1 MDWNAPVPLVRLG
14 VAGMG
19 LRRVR
24 DPLQALPITRI
35 AHPVTLLTM
44 VADWLRRPAVI
55 VVAHPDDEVIG
66 MGSLLPR
73 FEDLRAIIHV
83 TDGAPR
89 RGNDIA
95 KAGVGTW
102 QEYAAKRRREFQSAM
117 AEAGLSSVRQIC
129 LWCPDQ
135 EACFRMTEIGQQLCA
150 AFAEFGPDF
159 VFTHAYEGG
168 HPDHDATAMSVHR
181 AVQSLRST
189 HLPGP
194 VILEFASY
202 HAGVHGMETGC
213 FLPPLNGETI
223 QRRLS
228 EEEKAKK
235 RKLFNCYETQQDVL
249 QYFSL
254 DSEPLRV
261 APEYDFT
268 TPPHEGRLF
277 YEQFEWGVTG
287 QQWRRLA
294 AEVR

>member
-1 MDWNAPVPLVRLG
+1 MRARTYLVPFGLEVVTVGVLRVRNPLRAHQITG
-14 VAGMG
+14 VA
-19 LRRVR
+19 R
-24 DPLQALPITRI
+24 
-35 AHPVTLLTM
+35 PVTLLTM
-44 VADWLRRPAVI
+44 LADWLRRPAVI
-55 VVAHPDDEVIG
+55 VAAHPDDEVIG

-89 RGNDIA
+89 HGNDIA
-95 KAGVGTW
+95 QAGAGTW
-102 QEYAAKRRREFQSAM
+102 QEYAAKRRREFESAL
-117 AEAGLSSVRQIC
+117 AEAGISSVRQIC

-135 EACFRMTEIGQQLCA
+135 EASFRMAAIGQQLCEIL
-150 AFAEFGPDF
+150 AELETDF

-168 HPDHDATAMSVHR
+168 HPDHDATAMSVRR
-181 AVQSLRST
+181 AAQLLRNTRRSE
-189 HLPGP
+189 P

-202 HAGVHGMETGC
+202 HAGKNGMETGC
-213 FLPPLNGETI
+213 FLPYTSAETI
-223 QRRLS
+223 PRQLCQ
-228 EEEKAKK
+228 EEKIKK
-235 RKLFNCYETQQDVL
+235 RKLFNCYESQQNVL

-268 TPPHEGRLF
+268 KPPHEGTLL

-287 QQWRRLA
+287 QQWRKLA